1 MLPRPLA
8 LVFGISCLPSA
19 ASAYEGVTPV
29 KFFTSLKAGSP
40 QTIVAYGTSL
50 TASTAWVP
58 LMKQWF
64 DQQYPGKVTVFN
76 GAQNGKNSEW
86 GLANVQRQVIGREP
100 DLVFIEFAVN
110 DAKEGSNIS
119 VEQARSNLAAIM
131 TAIRQANPRVEIVLL
146 TMNDGLD
153 VPGKKPAI
161 STRPHLA
168 DYYAVYAQVAKEQQL
183 PLVDLYPGWHALRGR
198 DPRQFVAYAPDGLHP
213 NEEGTT
219 AVTWPVVLSFLT
231 AAKHPAGQ

>member
-1 MLPRPLA
+1 MLVRLLA
-8 LVFGISCLPSA
+8 LPLCGSCLLPA
-19 ASAYEGVTPV
+19 ASAYEGVKPV
-29 KFFTSLKAGSP
+29 RFFTNLAVGSP

-64 DQQYPGKVTVFN
+64 DEQYPGKVTVFN
-76 GAQNGKNSEW
+76 GAQNGKTSEW
-86 GLANVQRQVIGREP
+86 GLANVKRQVIGHEP

-110 DAKEGSNIS
+110 DAKEGNRIS
-119 VEQARSNLAAIM
+119 VEQARSNLEAIM
-131 TAIRQANPRVEIVLL
+131 AAIRQANPRVEIVLL

-153 VPGKKPAI
+153 VSGKKPAI

-168 DYYAVYAQVAKEQQL
+168 DYYAVYTQVAKDRKL
-183 PLVDLYPGWHALRGR
+183 PLIDLYPDWHALRER

-219 AVTWPVVLSFLT
+219 AVTWPVVLNFLT
-231 AAKHPAGQ
+231 AAKNPTGK